1 MVNKRKPPMLDGP
14 IPGQSLTSEPGARP
28 WEKPPRYP
36 TVEDTVTFYIEN
48 LSQPKKLAR
57 MLDQIEEGA
66 PLTLIADTLQTL
78 GVDRGL
84 HSLDVGILIT
94 PVLIEFMKATAE
106 EAEVPYV
113 IGTEEEDV
121 ADEEDQAM
129 AQEVASDLFKETRFV
144 DDLLNEKKNTAQSTE
159 ESEDSEEQENDR
171 PSKGLMARKKP
182 MPPVEE
188 EDQEDGV

>member
-113 IGTEEEDV
+113 IGTEEEEI

-129 AQEVASDLFKETRFV
+129 AQEVANDLFKETRFV
-144 DDLLNEKKNTAQSTE
+144 DDLLNEKNKKTTQSTE
-159 ESEDSEEQENDR
+159 ESDEEEEQSDK

-182 MPPVEE
+182 VTPAEE